1 MYDALNVLMAMDI
14 IRKDKKEIA
23 WLGLPNDVLQE
34 LDMVEREKAML
45 QNRIFQKRKLLQDLI
60 AKVTLFLRICSA

>member
-1 MYDALNVLMAMDI
+1 VYDALNVLMAMDI

-34 LDMVEREKAML
+34 LDAAEREKAL
-45 QNRIFQKRKLLQDLI
+45 LESRIFQKRKLLQDLI
-60 AKVTLFLRICSA
+60 AKVRLT